1 MRRSSGHTHGKRELV
16 RSTTR
21 RWEIGVTHHRRK
33 ITAEGPPT
41 SLPGARFIEA
51 DDYHSRSEI
60 EHILAGQP
68 LSDDE
73 RQPWLAKLREVLL
86 DCVAR
91 KESAV
96 LACSALKE
104 SYRRL
109 LRVDADAV
117 RFVYLK
123 GDPAIIQQRLRRRV
137 GHFAHESLLAS
148 QYAALEEPADSLTLD
163 IDETPEQIAQ
173 RISDAFGL
181 GL

>member
-1 MRRSSGHTHGKRELV
+1 MIVIVMGVAGSGKSTVGALLARRLG
-16 RSTTR
+16 
-21 RWEIGVTHHRRK
+21 W
-33 ITAEGPPT
+33 
-41 SLPGARFIEA
+41 RFIEA

-60 EHILAGQP
+60 EHMLAGLP

-73 RQPWLAKLREVLL
+73 RQPWLAKLRQVLV

-109 LRVDADAV
+109 LTIDTDTV

-123 GDPAIIQQRLRRRV
+123 GDPVLIRQRLQRRV

-148 QYAALEEPADSLTLD
+148 QYAVLEEPADALTLD
-163 IDETPEQIAQ
+163 VGETPEQIAQ
-173 RISDAFGL
+173 RISDGL
-181 GL
+181 GLGL